1 MMELFSPP
9 AVMRLLFRAS
19 TAVRLASDCG
29 QRLDRTSRVTCS
41 EAKAFRRATEI
52 AGLFFSAI
60 DSASFTLSLV
70 TFDEGELA
78 TPGADCARLCV
89 TSAPSRIANFHV
101 MLAVLLLVQYSCVRL
116 CPYRYRYLCL
126 CRAPSDRPRAREKR

>member
-1 MMELFSPP
+1 MIELFNPP

-41 EAKAFRRATEI
+41 EARAFRWATEI

-60 DSASFTLSLV
+60 DSASFTLSLT
-70 TFDEGELA
+70 TFGNGALG

-89 TSAPSRIANFHV
+89 ASARLSRIANFHV
-101 MLAVLLLVQYSCVRL
+101 MLAAPPLVQYSCVRL
-116 CPYRYRYLCL
+116 YLCL
-126 CRAPSDRPRAREKR
+126 CLC